1 MNFYFRYVTKNHTTI
16 MKVNAIIYVSTSK
29 VNDKG
34 RLIDAGVSGISG
46 FVEEHQQIFNKE
58 FELKQTPLHHKV
70 IDLKYWTENQEIYNS
85 ENPDETKYT
94 VNENFYDNEMR
105 LSSYQKTRSITVA
118 IVHDKYKCIDIPF
131 FPIESI
137 NEAKN
142 YRDKMNEEIEKRGAY
157 AFFHMCGPIVAS
169 SNGDTKFCLDD
180 SEMILLSHLF
190 MTVYNFEDSFKK
202 NTNTIS
208 YKDFLNQCH
217 RQD

>member
-70 IDLKYWTENQEIYNS
+70 IDLKYWTEYPE
-85 ENPDETKYT
+85 
-94 VNENFYDNEMR
+94 
-105 LSSYQKTRSITVA
+105 YQKTRTITVA
-118 IVHDKYKCIDIPF
+118 IVHDRYKCIDIPF

-142 YRDKMNEEIEKRGAY
+142 YRDKMNEEIEESGAY
-157 AFFHMCGPIVAS
+157 AFYHMCGPIVAS
-169 SNGDTKFCLDD
+169 SNGDSKFCLDD